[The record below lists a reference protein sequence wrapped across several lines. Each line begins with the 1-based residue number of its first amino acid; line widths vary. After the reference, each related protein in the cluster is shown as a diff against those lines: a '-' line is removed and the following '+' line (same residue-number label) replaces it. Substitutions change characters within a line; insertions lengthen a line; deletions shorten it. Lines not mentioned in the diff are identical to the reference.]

1 MSKLKKQNI
10 LLGTV
15 AGIALV
21 LSIFGAVAAILSDS
35 LLTKVLII
43 ICSVLLAMLALLY
56 ALVILI
62 SRDNIPNFFLYDE
75 KTHKNISIEQ
85 LTYESV
91 SLRLDAFVERMGGVD
106 ILIKRRALENG
117 NFGMGTILRPAV
129 VYRLLYRS
137 AQDDNILELV
147 GNSDDSVFAVFIQCL
162 ECAGDKDMASVVQR
176 YHNNSV
182 NADNFKRFLINN
194 QKYIQ
199 GRTMAYISKN
209 IERFY

>member
-21 LSIFGAVAAILSDS
+21 LSIFGVIAAILSDS
-35 LLTKVLII
+35 VLTKILIFICSTLLII
-43 ICSVLLAMLALLY
+43 LALLY
-56 ALVILI
+56 IFVILL
-62 SRDNIPNFFLYDE
+62 SRNNVPNFFLYDE
-75 KTHKNISIEQ
+75 KTNRNISIEQ
-85 LTYESV
+85 LDYESV
-91 SLRLDAFVERMGGVD
+91 SSRLDNFIERMGGMD
-106 ILIKRRALENG
+106 FLIQRRGLENG
-117 NFGMGTILRPAV
+117 NFGIGAILRPV
-129 VYRLLYRS
+129 IVYRLLYRS
-137 AQDDNILELV
+137 ALDDNVLMLI
-147 GNSDDSVFAVFIQCL
+147 GTSDDRVFSVIFRCL
-162 ECAGDKDMASVVQR
+162 EEAGDKDMASVVQR